1 MKTAQRGIYA
11 FDDFKHSRMYLA
23 KYVKRVIKMI
33 LKIKKNIQLT
43 LSKNYI
49 LDRFKEL
56 QQHR

>member
-33 LKIKKNIQLT
+33 LNIKKNIENNT
-43 LSKNYI
+43 I
-49 LDRFKEL
+49 IFKMMSEIYK
-56 QQHR
+56 